1 MYVIDS
7 ALTSRTKYSTSAVK
21 SPVSNFIESNLLH
34 TCSHY
39 LFIGPTNE
47 IRILSEYSGLPQATP
62 LLGLHPDARW
72 PKKTSLLSDHHAQQ
86 YGRPFQFKSNKPWGP
101 RLYCFL
107 DILRLR
113 NTPEKVKVVLCTQ
126 LRLRRGGCC
135 WWGCWSSHLKYATAV
150 KNEIYARSVP
160 TDRQNLAPRRLKYGR
175 LVNGWW
181 RCLSTC
187 LFVCLSVAVIW

>member
-1 MYVIDS
+1 MYFERLANITLFPDPICKKNYLDQQVRCNRFCIFP
-7 ALTSRTKYSTSAVK
+7 TNETYSTSAVK

-39 LFIGPTNE
+39 PFIGPTNE
-47 IRILSEYSGLPQATP
+47 IRFLSEYSGLPQATP
-62 LLGLHPDARW
+62 LLGLHPGARW

-86 YGRPFQFKSNKPWGP
+86 YGRPFQFKSDKPWGP
-101 RLYCFL
+101 QLYCFL

-135 WWGCWSSHLKYATAV
+135 WWGC
-150 KNEIYARSVP
+150 
-160 TDRQNLAPRRLKYGR
+160 
-175 LVNGWW
+175 
-181 RCLSTC
+181 
-187 LFVCLSVAVIW
+187 